1 MDKYVT
7 TANATPNGWYMDYSP
22 RFQGYPDTYIIK
34 NKALP
39 SFRISSYDSRE
50 FEKYRD
56 NIQELPDP
64 LKTYKVR
71 NKIIKL
77 EGVTNLK
84 LHWADQFERTFP
96 FNPSSPLKIDMGGN
110 EEDAIEFPPP
120 DATELL
126 QRQQQFPPAAAT
138 ELLQRQQQFAPAAAT
153 ELLQRQQQFP
163 QQQFPPAA
171 AVAALHATKQA
182 NAAPVR
188 WVPDNETQECGICKK
203 QFGVFRRK
211 HHCRQCGQI
220 FCADCMNENKI
231 CNTCLKNPL
240 QLPRKYTYN

>member
-1 MDKYVT
+1 
-7 TANATPNGWYMDYSP
+7 MDYSA
-22 RFQGYPDTYIIK
+22 RFQGNPEIYTIT
-34 NKALP
+34 NKELP
-39 SFRISSYDSRE
+39 SFRISSYDNKE
-50 FEKYRD
+50 FDKYRD

-71 NKIIKL
+71 DKIIKL

-84 LHWADQFERTFP
+84 LHWADKSERTTFP
-96 FNPSSPLKIDMGGN
+96 FNPSSPLKIDMGDK

-120 DATELL
+120 D
-126 QRQQQFPPAAAT
+126 
-138 ELLQRQQQFAPAAAT
+138 AT

-203 QFGVFRRK
+203 QFGLLRRK

-220 FCADCMNENKI
+220 FCADCMDKKI

-240 QLPRKYTYN
+240 QLPIEYTYN